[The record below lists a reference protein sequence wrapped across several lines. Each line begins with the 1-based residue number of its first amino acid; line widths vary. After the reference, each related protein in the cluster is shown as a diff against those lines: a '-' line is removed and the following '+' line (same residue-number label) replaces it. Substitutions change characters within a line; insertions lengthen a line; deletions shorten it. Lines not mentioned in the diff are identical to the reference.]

1 MLAPGAKGWIS
12 KYFDLVEKNEI
23 KVSIRNYEGLSKLKH
38 LHLTFSRSGIIFG
51 LPTRAIFASKLD
63 TVKWTTEEKLKL
75 LLFESMLFTYLK
87 TGEKLDK
94 DAFVSSLL
102 SFYGKHNGRSIM
114 KTMTF
119 FLKESDEEK
128 VESIFAKRIDIKLNL
143 FENKWWVNSL
153 TNLFVY
159 LDVILYHDFLK
170 THATDTLEQYSD
182 FAQNALTAITL
193 SSYADGVIDDHEK
206 DMFNHFLAS
215 ANLGEEQ
222 RELAIKKFKKGA
234 KFEDLSPFVNQHWL
248 LKRFLL
254 DVAILTVYSSLHT
267 DQSEID
273 FIEDFRK
280 FLDIPKV
287 EVDQTI
293 MFLENFIIENR
304 EQTTLLKDSPSYE
317 KVYSRFT
324 ERWYKILWRN
334 KDKLTLELKESKEL
348 VALIKKS
355 MTEELT
361 VEEKEKVKQQS
372 KDILK
377 SMPAFAVFM
386 IPGGTILLPMM
397 MKILP
402 DLLPSAFKD
411 NEIED

>member
-1 MLAPGAKGWIS
+1 
-12 KYFDLVEKNEI
+12 
-23 KVSIRNYEGLSKLKH
+23 
-38 LHLTFSRSGIIFG
+38 
-51 LPTRAIFASKLD
+51 
-63 TVKWTTEEKLKL
+63 
-75 LLFESMLFTYLK
+75 
-87 TGEKLDK
+87 
-94 DAFVSSLL
+94 
-102 SFYGKHNGRSIM
+102 
-114 KTMTF
+114 
-119 FLKESDEEK
+119 
-128 VESIFAKRIDIKLNL
+128 
-143 FENKWWVNSL
+143 
-153 TNLFVY
+153 
-159 LDVILYHDFLK
+159 
-170 THATDTLEQYSD
+170 
-182 FAQNALTAITL
+182 
-193 SSYADGVIDDHEK
+193 
-206 DMFNHFLAS
+206 MFNHFLAS